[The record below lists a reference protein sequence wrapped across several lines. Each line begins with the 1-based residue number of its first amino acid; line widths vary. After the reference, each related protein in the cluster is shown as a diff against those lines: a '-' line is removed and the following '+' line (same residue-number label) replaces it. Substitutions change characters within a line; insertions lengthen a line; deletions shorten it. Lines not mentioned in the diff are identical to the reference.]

1 MTLLW
6 IVQSNIFEIIGFTQ
20 PNVLIQYPYLTGGW
34 TALEEIDEGT
44 EVTLD
49 RLCEKLN
56 ELECTAPLELLLFE
70 Y

>member
-1 MTLLW
+1 
-6 IVQSNIFEIIGFTQ
+6 VEVIIGTPIFGCL
-20 PNVLIQYPYLTGGW
+20 VLPFVVALVLRNERLTGGW

-44 EVTLD
+44 EVTLN

>member
-1 MTLLW
+1 
-6 IVQSNIFEIIGFTQ
+6 VEVIIGTPIFGCL
-20 PNVLIQYPYLTGGW
+20 VLPFVVALVLRNERLTGGW

>member
-1 MTLLW
+1 ME
-6 IVQSNIFEIIGFTQ
+6 VIIGTPIFGCL
-20 PNVLIQYPYLTGGW
+20 VLPFVVALVLRNERLTGGW